1 MVFEN
6 GKYVIDTE
14 SAEFSDVVAFDGLN
28 GDDYVY
34 TNIFDMF
41 RWDRVLREGKVLT
54 PEEQKIMYTPVKL
67 GNGEEAVFDE
77 NANLGYGFGW
87 AVGRDEELGRIVSHS
102 GGMPG
107 VSTWYERFLDADRV
121 LIYLINKDPKDQN
134 AEDFFWS
141 GMQEIVRKCF

>member
-14 SAEFSDVVAFDGLN
+14 STEFSEVVAFDGLN

-41 RWDRVLREGKVLT
+41 RW
-54 PEEQKIMYTPVKL
+54 
-67 GNGEEAVFDE
+67 
-77 NANLGYGFGW
+77 
-87 AVGRDEELGRIVSHS
+87 
-102 GGMPG
+102 
-107 VSTWYERFLDADRV
+107 DRV